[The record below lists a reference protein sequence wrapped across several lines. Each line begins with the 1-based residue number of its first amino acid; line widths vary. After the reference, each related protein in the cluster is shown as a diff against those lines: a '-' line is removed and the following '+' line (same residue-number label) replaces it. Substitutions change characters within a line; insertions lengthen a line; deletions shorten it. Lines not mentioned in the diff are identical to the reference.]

1 MLTNTKTI
9 YGTAVEA
16 IDGVAATVSDAY
28 FDGKLWTVRYLVVHT
43 GNWLSGRRVLV
54 SPHAIEHSD
63 WVHRRI
69 RVSMTTKE
77 LEAAR
82 DVSTKL
88 PLNRQEELEG
98 ADLLAWEAYW
108 AGVLDD
114 DSHAGGDPHLRST
127 KAVAGHHIEGTDGR
141 IGHVDNFI
149 IDDESW
155 TIRYLVVG
163 TRSWWPGKRVLIEPQ
178 SVESIRWDA
187 RMVRVTMRQSEIE
200 HSPEYNPRSL
210 LPVIRP

>member
-16 IDGVAATVSDAY
+16 IDGVAATVSDVY
-28 FDGKLWTVRYLVVHT
+28 FDGKQWDVRYLVMHT
-43 GNWLSGRRVLV
+43 GNWLTGRRVLV
-54 SPHAIEHSD
+54 HPDAVEHSD
-63 WVHRRI
+63 WIHRRL
-69 RVSMTTKE
+69 RVSLTSAE
-77 LEAAR
+77 LAAAR
-82 DVSTKL
+82 DIGTEL
-88 PLNRQEELEG
+88 PVNRQTELEG
-98 ADLLAWEAYW
+98 AKLLAWEAYW
-108 AGVLDD
+108 TGVLDE
-114 DSHAGGDPHLRST
+114 SHRGGDPYLRST

-149 IDDESW
+149 IDDDAW

-163 TRSWWPGKRVLIEPQ
+163 TRNWWPGKRVLIEPRAVKAI
-178 SVESIRWDA
+178 SWDA
-187 RMVRVTMRQSEIE
+187 HVVRVALRQSDIE